1 MSPEQV
7 KLVQSTF
14 DDVRPIAAAAAETFY
29 NRLFSLDPALRTM
42 FKGDIE
48 VQGRMLMTV
57 LDSAVKGLNDLD
69 AMLPVVRQLG
79 VRHVKYGVLDEH
91 YDTVGSALL
100 WTLEQGLG
108 DKFTPQV
115 KKAWTTAYE
124 LLATAMQMGAFKART
139 RQLQPVDN

>member
-1 MSPEQV
+1 MSPEQI

-14 DDVRPIAAAAAETFY
+14 ADVRPIAASAAEAFY

-48 VQGRMLMTV
+48 VQGRMLMAV
-57 LDSAVKGLNDLD
+57 LDSAVKGLSDLD
-69 AMLPVVRQLG
+69 SMLPVVRQLG
-79 VRHVKYGVLDEH
+79 ARHVKYGVLDEH

-100 WTLEQGLG
+100 WTLEKGLG

-139 RQLQPVDN
+139 RQLQPIDN